1 MIWQM
6 TYAHK
11 LPKLCSA
18 ILTKKLF
25 IDSISI
31 KTKMKK
37 TLQKIVYKK
46 ITQLSLLLYFALKQ
60 KMPKVSIFW
69 QKL

>member
-60 KMPKVSIFW
+60 KMRKVSIFW

>member
-18 ILTKKLF
+18 TLTKKLF

-31 KTKMKK
+31 KTKMTKK
-37 TLQKIVYKK
+37 LQKIVYKK
-46 ITQLSLLLYFALKQ
+46 IRQLSLLFYFALKQ
-60 KMPKVSIFW
+60 KMEKVSIF
-69 QKL
+69 

>member
-1 MIWQM
+1 M

-60 KMPKVSIFW
+60 KMRKVSIF
-69 QKL
+69 

>member
-18 ILTKKLF
+18 TLTKKLF

-31 KTKMKK
+31 KTKMTKK
-37 TLQKIVYKK
+37 LQKIVYKK
-46 ITQLSLLLYFALKQ
+46 IRQLSLLFYFALKQ
-60 KMPKVSIFW
+60 KMEKVSIFW

>member
-18 ILTKKLF
+18 TLTKKLF

-31 KTKMKK
+31 KTKMTKK
-37 TLQKIVYKK
+37 LQKIVYKK

-60 KMPKVSIFW
+60 KMEKVSIF
-69 QKL
+69 

>member
-18 ILTKKLF
+18 TLTKKLF

-31 KTKMKK
+31 KTKMTKK
-37 TLQKIVYKK
+37 LQKIVYKK
-46 ITQLSLLLYFALKQ
+46 IRQLSLLLYFALKQ
-60 KMPKVSIFW
+60 KMEKVSIFL